1 MAKKKYVQEE
11 SEDSSRIVKEILITF
26 VVIIAFLFI
35 FSMFFSADKNEVV
48 EISDGTCGDGSING
62 TCSERKPFFCSN
74 DKLVEMSSLCGCP
87 KNSNVQDEIC
97 VSKFQNQP
105 NNLTLKYILR
115 GEENEI
121 NYTAYYGLV
130 KYMNELP
137 LFISSNQN
145 QKPSRA
151 DFKLRNLNNEEQ
163 KFLLSPLVAKI
174 QNIGKNGEDQVR
186 IAVSIVQNIPWGISN
201 NVDEFRG
208 VVLNHSRAS
217 YEVLYDEEGICGEK
231 SELLAF
237 LLRDLGYG
245 VALFYN
251 QEENHE
257 SIGIKCPVEKSWRN
271 SGYCFVETSGP
282 AIISDISIPYANG
295 LSLKSEPQ
303 VFVLS
308 EGNSLGEDLYEYE
321 DAEKIMD
328 IRKSANGKGFFF
340 NPWKFFELKKLE
352 KKYGLAKRYEAG

>member
-1 MAKKKYVQEE
+1 M
-11 SEDSSRIVKEILITF
+11 
-26 VVIIAFLFI
+26 
-35 FSMFFSADKNEVV
+35 
-48 EISDGTCGDGSING
+48 
-62 TCSERKPFFCSN
+62 
-74 DKLVEMSSLCGCP
+74 
-87 KNSNVQDEIC
+87 
-97 VSKFQNQP
+97 
-105 NNLTLKYILR
+105 
-115 GEENEI
+115 
-121 NYTAYYGLV
+121 
-130 KYMNELP
+130 
-137 LFISSNQN
+137 
-145 QKPSRA
+145 
-151 DFKLRNLNNEEQ
+151 NNEEQ

-352 KKYGLAKRYEAG
+352 KKYGLAKRYEVG